1 MRYFKSKGVK
11 IIYSKSLKNVEDF
24 RNIFSRLGKL
34 GYSRLFLES
43 GLKFLN
49 FLIDCKMIYNLY
61 VFQSNKYLRNNG
73 IYNAKN
79 LLKTKIK
86 LKRKVKVNLF
96 QDLLYK
102 VNFK

>member
-61 VFQSNKYLRNNG
+61 VFQSNKYLRNKSD
-73 IYNAKN
+73 IIVVPKN
-79 LLKTKIK
+79 
-86 LKRKVKVNLF
+86 VPQDNLF
-96 QDLLYK
+96 K
-102 VNFK
+102 